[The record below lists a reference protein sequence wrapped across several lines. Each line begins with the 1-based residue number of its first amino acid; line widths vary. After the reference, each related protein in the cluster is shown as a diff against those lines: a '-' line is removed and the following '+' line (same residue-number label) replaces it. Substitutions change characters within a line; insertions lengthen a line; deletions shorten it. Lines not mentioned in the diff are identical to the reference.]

1 MSSARWILFCLSI
14 VLVGASDLL
23 FGQELP
29 PVEYRFSF
37 PEPQHSWLAVDVLF
51 PEVDD
56 GPFDIRMSSASPGRY
71 ARHDFAKNIIE
82 MVVANGI
89 DERLEVSRLGPSW
102 WRVMGHDGT
111 VRVRYRLFGDHLDG
125 TYLSVD
131 ATHAHLNMPAVLLWG
146 SGLEDRQA
154 RLTFNQ
160 PPEKIW
166 RVATQLYPTADP
178 LLFSAPNLFYLLDS
192 PVEFS
197 DFSLRTFSVPDPSDN
212 TYVPVFRL
220 AVHQKDNADLVTY
233 SQSIEKIVREMVL
246 VFGEFPR
253 FETGTYTFI
262 ADYLP
267 SATSDAMEHR
277 NSTVLTSPRQLGR
290 PQNQMALLGSVSHE
304 FFHAWNV
311 ERIRP
316 QSLEPFN
323 FTGANVSGELWLAE
337 GVTNYYG
344 ALILA
349 RSGLMTLSGILD
361 RFAQTINA
369 STLGPGRR
377 FRSVVEMS
385 RLAPFVDAATSV
397 DPTNFN
403 NTFISYYTWGEAVGL
418 ALDLALRVHS
428 RGAVTLDDYMR
439 RLWGNFGVPETI
451 VPGVVPRPYS
461 PGEIEKLL
469 GVVANDP
476 VFSQDFFDRY
486 VNGREVID
494 YRSLFVEAG
503 LVVRPVEPQRATLGE
518 LSLGTGLRLTNHS
531 GYDTPLYNA
540 GLARGDVIASI
551 DGRSMTSRGQID
563 RYVKAQSPDDSI
575 TIGFIRNGER
585 MESIVTLA
593 PERFIEIV
601 PLEATGQ
608 ALSETQRLFRDA
620 WLGSKH
626 Q

>member
-1 MSSARWILFCLSI
+1 MSSVRCVWFCLII
-14 VLVGASDLL
+14 VLVGASGLS
-23 FGQELP
+23 FGQPLP

-56 GPFDIRMSSASPGRY
+56 GPFDIRMSNASPGRY

-82 MVVANGI
+82 MVVTNGI
-89 DERLEVSRLGPSW
+89 DENLKVTRLGPSW
-102 WRVMGHDGT
+102 WRVTGHDGA
-111 VRVRYRLFGDHLDG
+111 VRVRYRLFGDRLDG

-154 RLTFNQ
+154 RLTFKQ
-160 PPEKIW
+160 PPGKNW

-178 LLFSAPNLFYLLDS
+178 FIFSAPNLFYLLDS

-212 TYVPVFRL
+212 SYVPVFRL
-220 AVHQKDNADLVTY
+220 AVHQPSNGGLVTY
-233 SQSIEKIVREMVL
+233 AESIEKIVREMVL
-246 VFGEFPR
+246 VFGEFPH

-267 SATSDAMEHR
+267 SAISDAMEHR
-277 NSTVLTSPRQLGR
+277 NSTVLTSSRQLASAR
-290 PQNQMALLGSVSHE
+290 SSTALLGSVSHE

-323 FTGANVSGELWLAE
+323 FTGPNVSGELWLAE

-344 ALILA
+344 ALILK
-349 RSGLMTLSGILD
+349 RSGLMTLPGILD
-361 RFAQTINA
+361 RFAQAINTA
-369 STLGPGRR
+369 TLGPGRR

-385 RLAPFVDAATSV
+385 RLAPFVDAATSI

-439 RLWGNFGVPETI
+439 RLWISFGVSEEV
-451 VPGVVPRPYS
+451 VPGVVRRPYS
-461 PGEIEKLL
+461 PEELEQLL

-476 VFSQDFFDRY
+476 VFSRDFFDRY

-494 YRSLFVEAG
+494 YRSLFAEAG
-503 LVVRPVEPQRATLGE
+503 LIVRLVEPQRATLGE
-518 LSLGTGLRLTNHS
+518 LSLGTGMRLTQHS
-531 GYDTPLYNA
+531 RYNTPLYNA
-540 GLARGDVIASI
+540 GLARGDVIASV
-551 DGRSMTSRGQID
+551 DGRSVTSRGQVE
-563 RYVKAQSPDDSI
+563 RYVSAKNPNDSI
-575 TIGFIRNGER
+575 AIGFVRNGER
-585 MESIVTLA
+585 KESIVALA
-593 PERFIEIV
+593 PERSIEIV
-601 PLEATGQ
+601 TLESTGQ
-608 ALSETQRLFRDA
+608 APSETQRLFRDA
-620 WLGSKH
+620 WLSSTNR
-626 Q
+626 